1 MTREQVIARI
11 QEIGIIPGI
20 RVSSA
25 DDALFAVEAICSKGI
40 PIVEITMTVPG
51 AVEIIAEVASKY
63 PDAVVGGGTVWD
75 VEMARQCIDAG
86 AGFVTSPGLNVAIV
100 EFARKSG
107 VVAIPGA
114 LTPTEIMQAWQAGA
128 DFVKIFP
135 CTPMGGPSYIKALR
149 APFPDV
155 RLIAAGGV
163 NQSTAADFI
172 LAGASAVGI
181 GRDLVQPAAIQRR
194 ERSWIR
200 ELSGRFVNIVQQ
212 ARREY

>member
-1 MTREQVIARI
+1 M
-11 QEIGIIPGI
+11 
-20 RVSSA
+20 
-25 DDALFAVEAICSKGI
+25 
-40 PIVEITMTVPG
+40 
-51 AVEIIAEVASKY
+51 EIIAEVASKY

-100 EFARKSG
+100 EFARRSG

-172 LAGASAVGI
+172 QAGASAVGI

-212 ARREY
+212 ARKEY